1 MAYYSRY
8 RRRYPSRYRRRY
20 SGYRRRY
27 YRRRSSASSVS
38 SRSRCRIVV
47 KTQKVVTL
55 TIPAGSRDSDVLSS
69 SPYIDNP
76 SADSISGCAGAVGSQ
91 LYQAYANLYDSVK
104 CDGVI
109 SRISV
114 ISPVGGASGAVSTAL
129 TVVSAYD
136 RMGTKDEVSA
146 GPLTR
151 VTLSDLLKY
160 STVQTRT
167 AINNSVAKTARM
179 CWASDIQERTTF
191 HDCSFSTSS
200 TNSRDKDWYA
210 NSDKVG
216 YFAPAFW
223 CAVQLA
229 AAASTNPV
237 TVNLL
242 LEQVYYMTFRSPKF
256 GVSQSTSSSSAAVR
270 AAVAADDALAAESLD
285 EDEVPQGLI
294 DMTARAADDTGRMVR
309 SHPTSGLTPDKKRQR
324 TAMADLAERFERESD
339 EWHKRYEDLDAQVA
353 KRVGSKDWSR
363 YPRSD
368 RDLLQKL
375 YNESSNKAR
384 AAEKLQRDI
393 RDLDHEYPEVPAATA
408 AAADLDHTDTL
419 PLDT

>member
-8 RRRYPSRYRRRY
+8 RRRYPSRHRRRY
-20 SGYRRRY
+20 YRRRY
-27 YRRRSSASSVS
+27 YRRRSSGGSVS
-38 SRSRCRIVV
+38 SRSRCRVVV

-55 TIPAGSRDSDVLSS
+55 TIPANSRDSDVLSS
-69 SPYIDNP
+69 SPYYDVTSSDDIT
-76 SADSISGCAGAVGSQ
+76 GCAGAVGSQ

-109 SRISV
+109 SRISI
-114 ISPVGGASGAVSTAL
+114 ISPVGGATGAVSTAL
-129 TVVSAYD
+129 TILTAYD
-136 RMGTKDEVSA
+136 RLGTKAEITATGV
-146 GPLTR
+146 TR
-151 VTLSDLLKY
+151 TTVSDLMKY
-160 STVQTRT
+160 STVQSRT

-191 HDCSFSTSS
+191 HDCSINTQSPSVTADS
-200 TNSRDKDWYA
+200 DWNNAA
-210 NSDKVG
+210 NKVA
-216 YFAPAFW
+216 YFAPAFL
-223 CAVQLA
+223 CGVQLA
-229 AAASTNPV
+229 AVQSTQAA

-256 GVSQSTSSSSAAVR
+256 GVSQTSSSAAAVR
-270 AAVAADDALAAESLD
+270 AVAADDALAAESLD
-285 EDEVPQGLI
+285 EDEVPQSLI

-324 TAMADLAERFERESD
+324 TAMADLAERFEHESD

-368 RDLLQKL
+368 RDLLQKF

-419 PLDT
+419 PLDN